1 MDKAMGGF
9 FELEL
14 RKGQPLFPGARAY
27 NLARS
32 ALQAL
37 LIAQKVRRVWLPH
50 YVCAVM
56 PDAARAIDVE
66 VVRYGLDA
74 ALEPASLPSL
84 AADEAFLYV
93 NYFGLK
99 DAYIHDTLVKR
110 LRHGLIVDN
119 SQSLFSAAEMGV
131 PTLYSP
137 RKFVGVPDGGW
148 LVNGPVDLPS
158 ATPGQSADR
167 FEALL
172 GRLAGP
178 PEAHYAAF
186 LDVEH
191 ALGAEGLRGMSGA
204 TAQLLDSIDYPYIEQ
219 RRRDN
224 FSVLHDALGPI
235 NHHGG
240 LNLAPAPALCYPFMA
255 ADPDE
260 AARLRQTLLSERVY
274 VPCYW
279 REVLSEPGVPALER
293 ELAGRLLPLPIDQRY
308 GVEDM
313 NRLAAI
319 VIDSHPR
326 LATEPWN
333 QNHNDCP

>member
-14 RKGQPLFPGARAY
+14 CRGQALLPGARAY

-32 ALQAL
+32 AFQAL
-37 LIAQKVRRVWLPH
+37 LLAQKVRRVWLPH
-50 YVCAVM
+50 YLCAVM

-158 ATPGQSADR
+158 ITPGQSADR

-178 PEAHYAAF
+178 PEAYYAAF

-191 ALGAEGLRGMSGA
+191 ALGAEGLRGMSAA
-204 TAQLLDSIDYPYIEQ
+204 TTRLLDSIDYPYIK
-219 RRRDN
+219 RRRQEN
-224 FSVLHDALGPI
+224 FSRLHDALGPV
-235 NHHGG
+235 NDLGAMS
-240 LNLAPAPALCYPFMA
+240 LASAPALCYPFIA
-255 ADPDE
+255 QDPDE
-260 AARLRQTLLSERVY
+260 AARIRERLLNERVY

-279 REVLSEPGVPALER
+279 REVLSDPGAPALER

-308 GVEDM
+308 GAEDM

-319 VIDSHPR
+319 VINSYPR
-326 LATEPWN
+326 PAIKPWK
-333 QNHNDCP
+333 